1 MSDQPRRI
9 YPIDQLEMLTYL
21 AIARALTEVVPIE
34 KLLLSTGKLA
44 ELAGRLGHVSHR
56 PLETQL
62 ERARLTA
69 HRASRLVPGA
79 QCLQRALASRVWLA
93 RRGVASEVIVG
104 FRMSG
109 ELEGHAWLEIR
120 DGSLSRDL
128 FREDNSGYRESFRES
143 EVVERAA

>member
-1 MSDQPRRI
+1 MSKPPTKL

-21 AIARALTEVVPIE
+21 AGARALTEILPIE
-34 KLLLSTGKLA
+34 KLLRLTGKVA
-44 ELAGRLGHVSHR
+44 AIADAIGHVSHR
-56 PLETQL
+56 SLETQL

-79 QCLQRALASRVWLA
+79 ECLQRALASRVWLA
-93 RRGVASEVIVG
+93 RRGVDSEVVVG

-120 DGSLSRDL
+120 DGSLSRDI
-128 FREDNSGYRESFRES
+128 FREDGTGYRESFRES
-143 EVVERAA
+143 QMHERAA